1 MKIQMGMLFGS
12 SLAAY
17 MILKR
22 FGKKVDLIIPV
33 FPETYKYLG
42 HVDETKKAGEEGKVY
57 DLAIALDCA
66 DIKRLDDPNGNFE
79 LANVTVNIDHH
90 SSNSMFADY
99 NYVNPVAP
107 ACAQIVTSICEQLGI
122 EINKEEGTALLTGII
137 TDTGGLRYEGVTSET
152 YEFVADILKIGVKA
166 SKVYNQAFAAISR
179 NKFEIKKLAIDRLE
193 FLEDGKITFTYITKK
208 DMEEKGVSQNELD
221 GIVEEGRDIQGVEVS
236 VFVYEKDDGFKVSLR
251 SNEYV
256 NVSDVCILFGGG
268 GHIKAAGCTIKGS
281 LEEVKEKIIFAVKRF
296 IRE

>member
-1 MKIQMGMLFGS
+1 MLFGS
-12 SLAAY
+12 SLAVY

-22 FGKKVDLIIPV
+22 YGKNIDIVIPK

-42 HVDETKKAGEEGKVY
+42 CIDEVKTEAEDGRVY

-179 NKFEIKKLAIDRLE
+179 NKFEIKKLAMDRLE
-193 FLEDGKITFTYITKK
+193 FLEDGKVTFTYITKE
-208 DMEEKGVSQNELD
+208 DMDEKGVSQNELD

-236 VFVYEKDDGFKVSLR
+236 VFIYEKDDGFKVSLR

-268 GHIKAAGCTIKGS
+268 GHIKAAGCTIKGT
-281 LEEVKEKIIFAVKRF
+281 LEEVKEKILSAIKRF
-296 IRE
+296 LRE

>member
-99 NYVNPVAP
+99 NYV
-107 ACAQIVTSICEQLGI
+107 
-122 EINKEEGTALLTGII
+122 
-137 TDTGGLRYEGVTSET
+137 
-152 YEFVADILKIGVKA
+152 
-166 SKVYNQAFAAISR
+166 
-179 NKFEIKKLAIDRLE
+179 
-193 FLEDGKITFTYITKK
+193 
-208 DMEEKGVSQNELD
+208 
-221 GIVEEGRDIQGVEVS
+221 
-236 VFVYEKDDGFKVSLR
+236 
-251 SNEYV
+251 
-256 NVSDVCILFGGG
+256 
-268 GHIKAAGCTIKGS
+268 
-281 LEEVKEKIIFAVKRF
+281 
-296 IRE
+296 